1 MAFRRAG
8 RELSKGDKNTGL
20 EGREAGRRLAY
31 KEVSSKLVKREALEV
46 TRQDL
51 KETGEEFEDSG
62 SGAGTHLATGSS
74 C

>member
-8 RELSKGDKNTGL
+8 RELSKGDKSTGL

-31 KEVSSKLVKREALEV
+31 KEVSGKLVRREALGV

-51 KETGEEFEDSG
+51 EDS
-62 SGAGTHLATGSS
+62 
-74 C
+74 